1 MSSLPQVAL
10 TKGMQEAESR
20 AADLDGPRA
29 ALVDLGRAL
38 REAGYEFITP
48 TPATHRR
55 VNDRNGRGEARTLH
69 DVFGWSRRFRPS
81 VLPSAILTLCE
92 AAEILA
98 PTDDGYLTSRV
109 RFSTLNAATGTFM
122 FAHSAFPT
130 TERDAVF
137 FGPDSYRFA
146 ALLART
152 VWNARRLLDVGCGA
166 GVGGLVLSPRA
177 DEIVLADIS
186 PPALEFAAINRA
198 LAERD
203 RATVSLQQSDVLANV
218 EGDYDVI
225 VSNPPYLA
233 GPDPASSEQTRLY
246 RDGGG
251 PLGID
256 VSVRIVTES
265 LARLRAGHGGQ
276 LVLYT
281 GAPIIDGRNVLQDR
295 LAPLLRSAASAF
307 RWEELDPD
315 VFGEE
320 LERPAYR
327 DTERLSVVALIARV
341 A

>member
-1 MSSLPQVAL
+1 MLRADETPPI
-10 TKGMQEAESR
+10 QEAESR
-20 AADLDGPRA
+20 APDLEASRA

-38 REAGYEFITP
+38 RAAGYEFTTP
-48 TPATHRR
+48 TPATHHR
-55 VNDRNGRGEARTLH
+55 VADRNGRGEARTLR

-81 VLPSAILTLCE
+81 VLPPAILALCE
-92 AAEILA
+92 AAEIL
-98 PTDDGYLTSRV
+98 PPPDDAGYLTSRV
-109 RFSTLNAATGTFM
+109 RFSTLNAATGNFM

-146 ALLART
+146 ALLTRT
-152 VWNARRLLDVGCGA
+152 VWDARRLVDVGCGA

-186 PPALEFAAINRA
+186 PRALELAAINRA
-198 LAERD
+198 LAGRD
-203 RATVSLQQSDVLANV
+203 QATVALQQSDVLANV
-218 EGDYDVI
+218 EGNFDVI

-233 GPDPASSEQTRLY
+233 GPDPASGQQARLY

-251 PLGID
+251 SLGID
-256 VSVRIVTES
+256 LSVRIVTES
-265 LARLRAGHGGQ
+265 LARLHAGEGGQ

-281 GAPIIDGRNVLQDR
+281 GAPVIDGRNVLQDR
-295 LAPLLRSAASAF
+295 LAPLLRSEASAF
-307 RWEELDPD
+307 SWEELDPD

-327 DTERLSVVALIARV
+327 DTERLSVVALIASV